1 MVVLKFGGTSI
12 ADVQALKKLGSIV
25 LEKYNSYNSPIIT
38 VVSAVG
44 GTTDL
49 IEKAIDQAEQKN
61 KSYLTVVQQIKDLHQ
76 PFLEFIPIEANL
88 KQDLTQDFE
97 DLETILGGV
106 FLIGEASLRTRD
118 KVLGYGELLSSK
130 LLNAYLNSLDVVST
144 YMDSRALL
152 TTDSNFSQAKVD
164 LQTSYAQIV
173 SFATQINQ
181 IAVAPGFI
189 ARDENNIPTTLGR
202 GGSDFTASL
211 YAAAMQAEILFIYTD
226 VSGMYTS
233 DPRIVKQARP
243 LNELSYQEAL
253 ELSHFGAKVLH
264 PPSVQPVFSAGIPLY
279 IKNTFQPEDNGTLI
293 TKEGSTKA
301 NVVSGLSH
309 MHDIAL
315 LTIEGPS
322 MIGTK
327 GTSKR
332 IFEAL
337 ALAEIN
343 IILITQASSEHSLCI
358 GISQYNGDLAKKAL
372 EEALDYELE
381 TQKIYP
387 LRIETELS
395 IIALVGDNMR
405 SHQGL
410 SGKLFSTLGSNNVN
424 VKAIAQGAS
433 ERNISVVI
441 SKKDVTKAL
450 NAVHERFFE
459 KQLKLINLFIT
470 GVGTVG
476 SKLLNI
482 LNQQKDYF
490 EEELRLQLRVCAI
503 SNSRKMYFDP
513 NGLNITNWAELL
525 EQGESADMHAFQVKV
540 QDLNLRNSVFVDNT
554 ASEYIASCYEAY
566 LNKSIAVVTCNKIAS
581 SSQYERYSNL
591 KAMSKKYQTPFLFET
606 NVGAGLP
613 IIDTIKQLVDSGDQ
627 IRSIKAVLSGSLNFI
642 FDRFNEE
649 VKFVDV
655 VKQAMQGGYT
665 EPDPRIDLSGTD
677 VKRKVLI
684 LARESG
690 YELDMQDISSLE
702 FLPETCRN
710 TSDVNSFLTE
720 LDKNQKHFTELFLEA
735 QKEKAKLKFVATF
748 IAENKTS
755 FKASVG
761 LEKVDMVNDFY
772 HLSGSDNII
781 LIYTDRY
788 RENPLVIKG
797 AGAGADVT
805 ASGIVG
811 DIIRS
816 GNHLE

>member
-1 MVVLKFGGTSI
+1 MVVLKFGGSSI
-12 ADVQALKKLGSIV
+12 ADVQALQKLGSIV
-25 LEKYNSYNSPIIT
+25 LEKHNSFNCPVIT

-76 PFLEFIPIEANL
+76 PFLEFIPIEADL
-88 KQDLTQDFE
+88 KQDIGQDFE

-164 LQTSYAQIV
+164 LQTSYAQIT
-173 SFATQINQ
+173 SFAAQINQ

-189 ARDENNIPTTLGR
+189 ARDENGIPTTLGR

-211 YAAAMQAEILFIYTD
+211 YAAATKAEILFIYTD

-243 LNELSYQEAL
+243 LDELSYQEAL

-279 IKNTFQPEDNGTLI
+279 IKNTFQPEDKGTLI
-293 TKEGSTKA
+293 TKEGSTKS

-309 MHDIAL
+309 MYDIAL

-322 MIGTK
+322 MVGTK

-358 GISQYNGDLAKKAL
+358 GISQYNGELAKKTL

-441 SKKDVTKAL
+441 SKRDVTKAL

-482 LNQQKDYF
+482 LSQQKDYF

-513 NGLNITNWAELL
+513 NGLNIANWAELL
-525 EQGESADMHAFQVKV
+525 EQGESSDMHAFQSKV

-554 ASEYIASCYEAY
+554 ASEYIASCYETY
-566 LNKSIAVVTCNKIAS
+566 LDKSIAVVTCNKIAS
-581 SSQYERYSNL
+581 SSKYERYANL
-591 KAMSKKYQTPFLFET
+591 KALSKKYQTPFLFET

-642 FDRFNEE
+642 FDSFNDE

-677 VKRKVLI
+677 VKRKILI

-690 YELDMQDISSLE
+690 YELEMQDISSLE

-710 TSDVNSFLTE
+710 TRDVDSFLKE
-720 LDKNQKHFTELFLEA
+720 LDKNQEHFTKLFLEA
-735 QKEKAKLKFVATF
+735 QKEKAKLKFAASFV
-748 IAENKTS
+748 AENKTS

-761 LEKVDMVNDFY
+761 LEKVDMNNDFY

>member
-1 MVVLKFGGTSI
+1 MVVLKFGGSSI
-12 ADVQALKKLGSIV
+12 ADVQALQKLGSIV

-61 KSYLTVVQQIKDLHQ
+61 KSYLTVVQQIKHLHQ

-173 SFATQINQ
+173 SFAAQINQ

-211 YAAAMQAEILFIYTD
+211 YAAATQAEILFIYTD

-513 NGLNITNWAELL
+513 NGLHITNWAELL

-581 SSQYERYSNL
+581 SSEYERYSNL

-642 FDRFNEE
+642 FDSFNEE

-655 VKQAMQGGYT
+655 VKQAM
-665 EPDPRIDLSGTD
+665 
-677 VKRKVLI
+677 
-684 LARESG
+684 
-690 YELDMQDISSLE
+690 
-702 FLPETCRN
+702 
-710 TSDVNSFLTE
+710 
-720 LDKNQKHFTELFLEA
+720 
-735 QKEKAKLKFVATF
+735 
-748 IAENKTS
+748 
-755 FKASVG
+755 
-761 LEKVDMVNDFY
+761 
-772 HLSGSDNII
+772 
-781 LIYTDRY
+781 
-788 RENPLVIKG
+788 
-797 AGAGADVT
+797 
-805 ASGIVG
+805 
-811 DIIRS
+811 
-816 GNHLE
+816 

>member
-748 IAENKTS
+748 VAENKTS

>member
-1 MVVLKFGGTSI
+1 MVVLKFGGSSI
-12 ADVQALKKLGSIV
+12 ADIQALQKLGKIV
-25 LEKYNSYNSPIIT
+25 LEKHNSYNSPVIT

-49 IEKAIDQAEQKN
+49 IEKAIDQASQKN
-61 KSYLTVVQQIKDLHQ
+61 KAYLNVIQQIKDLHQ
-76 PFLEFIPIEANL
+76 PFLEFVAISADL
-88 KQDLTQDFE
+88 KQDITQDFE

-118 KVLGYGELLSSK
+118 KVMGYGELLSSK

-144 YMDSRALL
+144 YMDSRALI

-164 LQTSYAQIV
+164 LQSSYAQIA
-173 SFATQINQ
+173 SFAAQINQ
-181 IAVAPGFI
+181 IAVAPGYI
-189 ARDENNIPTTLGR
+189 ARDENGIPTTLGR
-202 GGSDFTASL
+202 GGSDYTASL
-211 YAAAMQAEILFIYTD
+211 YAAATNAEILFIYTD

-243 LNELSYQEAL
+243 LEELSYQEAL

-279 IKNTFQPEDNGTLI
+279 IKNTFQPNDKGTLI

-322 MIGTK
+322 MVGTK

-358 GISQYNGDLAKKAL
+358 GIAEQNGDLAKKAL

-387 LRIETELS
+387 LRMETDLS

-441 SKKDVTKAL
+441 AKRDVTKAL

-482 LNQQKDYF
+482 LNQQKNYF

-503 SNSRKMYFDP
+503 SNSKKMYFDP
-513 NGLNITNWAELL
+513 NGLDISNWADLL
-525 EQGESADMHAFQVKV
+525 EKGEKADMHSFQAKV

-566 LNKSIAVVTCNKIAS
+566 LDKSIAVVTCNKIAS
-581 SSQYERYSNL
+581 SSQFERYANL
-591 KAMSKKYQTPFLFET
+591 KALSKKYQTPFLFET

-627 IRSIKAVLSGSLNFI
+627 VRSIKAVLSGSLNFI
-642 FDRFNEE
+642 FDSFNEE

-677 VKRKVLI
+677 VKRKILI

-690 YELDMQDISSLE
+690 YQLDMQDISSLE
-702 FLPETCRN
+702 FLPESCRD
-710 TSDVNSFLTE
+710 TSSVDNFLSE
-720 LDKNQKHFTELFLEA
+720 LEKNQSHFTDLFLEA
-735 QKEKAKLKFVATF
+735 KKENAKLKFAASF
-748 IAENKTS
+748 IAENKTT

-761 LEKVDMVNDFY
+761 LEKVDMSNDFY

>member
-642 FDRFNEE
+642 FDSFNEE

>member
-642 FDRFNEE
+642 FDSFNEE

-748 IAENKTS
+748 VAENKTS

>member
-1 MVVLKFGGTSI
+1 MVVLKFGGSSI
-12 ADVQALKKLGSIV
+12 ADIQALQKLGKIV
-25 LEKYNSYNSPIIT
+25 LEKHNSYNSPVIT

-49 IEKAIDQAEQKN
+49 IEKAIDQASQKN
-61 KSYLTVVQQIKDLHQ
+61 KTYLNVIQQIKDLHQ
-76 PFLEFIPIEANL
+76 PFLEFVAISADL
-88 KQDLTQDFE
+88 KQDITQDFE

-118 KVLGYGELLSSK
+118 KVMGYGELLSSK

-144 YMDSRALL
+144 YMDSRALI

-164 LQTSYAQIV
+164 LQSSYAQIA
-173 SFATQINQ
+173 SFAAQINQ
-181 IAVAPGFI
+181 IAVAPGYI
-189 ARDENNIPTTLGR
+189 ARDENGIPTTLGR
-202 GGSDFTASL
+202 GGSDYTASL
-211 YAAAMQAEILFIYTD
+211 YAAATNAEILFIYTD

-243 LNELSYQEAL
+243 LEELSYQEAL

-279 IKNTFQPEDNGTLI
+279 IKNTFQPNDKGTLI

-322 MIGTK
+322 MVGTK

-358 GISQYNGDLAKKAL
+358 GIAEQNGDLAKKAL

-387 LRIETELS
+387 LRMETDLS

-441 SKKDVTKAL
+441 AKRDVTKAL

-482 LNQQKDYF
+482 LNQQKNYF

-503 SNSRKMYFDP
+503 SNSKKMYFDP
-513 NGLNITNWAELL
+513 NGLDISNWADLL
-525 EQGESADMHAFQVKV
+525 EKGEKADMHSFQAKV

-566 LNKSIAVVTCNKIAS
+566 LDKSIAVVTCNKIAS
-581 SSQYERYSNL
+581 SSQFERYANL
-591 KAMSKKYQTPFLFET
+591 KALSKKYQTPFLFET

-627 IRSIKAVLSGSLNFI
+627 VRSIKAVLSGSLNFI
-642 FDRFNEE
+642 FDSFNEE

-677 VKRKVLI
+677 VKRKILI

-690 YELDMQDISSLE
+690 YQLDMQDISSLE
-702 FLPETCRN
+702 FLPESCRD
-710 TSDVNSFLTE
+710 TSSVDNFLSE
-720 LDKNQKHFTELFLEA
+720 LEKNQSHFTDLFLEA
-735 QKEKAKLKFVATF
+735 KKENAKLKFAASF
-748 IAENKTS
+748 IAENKTT

-761 LEKVDMVNDFY
+761 LEKVDMSNDFY

>member
-1 MVVLKFGGTSI
+1 M
-12 ADVQALKKLGSIV
+12 
-25 LEKYNSYNSPIIT
+25 E
-38 VVSAVG
+38 
-44 GTTDL
+44 TD
-49 IEKAIDQAEQKN
+49 
-61 KSYLTVVQQIKDLHQ
+61 
-76 PFLEFIPIEANL
+76 
-88 KQDLTQDFE
+88 
-97 DLETILGGV
+97 
-106 FLIGEASLRTRD
+106 
-118 KVLGYGELLSSK
+118 
-130 LLNAYLNSLDVVST
+130 
-144 YMDSRALL
+144 
-152 TTDSNFSQAKVD
+152 
-164 LQTSYAQIV
+164 
-173 SFATQINQ
+173 
-181 IAVAPGFI
+181 
-189 ARDENNIPTTLGR
+189 
-202 GGSDFTASL
+202 
-211 YAAAMQAEILFIYTD
+211 
-226 VSGMYTS
+226 
-233 DPRIVKQARP
+233 
-243 LNELSYQEAL
+243 
-253 ELSHFGAKVLH
+253 
-264 PPSVQPVFSAGIPLY
+264 
-279 IKNTFQPEDNGTLI
+279 
-293 TKEGSTKA
+293 
-301 NVVSGLSH
+301 
-309 MHDIAL
+309 
-315 LTIEGPS
+315 
-322 MIGTK
+322 
-327 GTSKR
+327 
-332 IFEAL
+332 
-337 ALAEIN
+337 
-343 IILITQASSEHSLCI
+343 
-358 GISQYNGDLAKKAL
+358 
-372 EEALDYELE
+372 
-381 TQKIYP
+381 
-387 LRIETELS
+387 LS

-441 SKKDVTKAL
+441 AKRDVTKAL

-482 LNQQKDYF
+482 LNQQKNYF

-503 SNSRKMYFDP
+503 SNSKKMYFDP
-513 NGLNITNWAELL
+513 NGLDISNWADLL
-525 EQGESADMHAFQVKV
+525 EKGEKADMHSFQAKV

-566 LNKSIAVVTCNKIAS
+566 LDKSIAVVTCNKIAS
-581 SSQYERYSNL
+581 SSQFERYANL
-591 KAMSKKYQTPFLFET
+591 KALSKKYQTPFLFET

-627 IRSIKAVLSGSLNFI
+627 VRSIKAVLSGSLNFI
-642 FDRFNEE
+642 FDSFNEE

-677 VKRKVLI
+677 VKRKILI

-690 YELDMQDISSLE
+690 YQLDMQDISSLE
-702 FLPETCRN
+702 FLPESCRD
-710 TSDVNSFLTE
+710 TSSVDNFLSE
-720 LDKNQKHFTELFLEA
+720 LEKNQSHFTDLFLEA
-735 QKEKAKLKFVATF
+735 KEENAKLKFAASF
-748 IAENKTS
+748 LAENKTT

-761 LEKVDMVNDFY
+761 LEKVDMSNDFY

>member
-1 MVVLKFGGTSI
+1 MVVLKFGGSSI
-12 ADVQALKKLGSIV
+12 ADVQALQKLGSIV
-25 LEKYNSYNSPIIT
+25 LEKYNSYNSPVIT

-61 KSYLTVVQQIKDLHQ
+61 KSYLTVVQRIKDLHQ
-76 PFLEFIPIEANL
+76 PFLEFIPIGADL
-88 KQDLTQDFE
+88 KQDIGQDFE

-164 LQTSYAQIV
+164 LQTSYAQIE
-173 SFATQINQ
+173 SFAAQINQ

-189 ARDENNIPTTLGR
+189 ARNENGIPTTLGR

-211 YAAAMQAEILFIYTD
+211 YAAATKAEILFIYTD

-243 LNELSYQEAL
+243 LDELSYQEAL

-279 IKNTFQPEDNGTLI
+279 IKNTFQPEDKGTLI

-322 MIGTK
+322 MVGTK

-358 GISQYNGDLAKKAL
+358 GISQHNGELAKKAL

-441 SKKDVTKAL
+441 SKRDVTKAL

-482 LNQQKDYF
+482 LSQQKDYF

-513 NGLNITNWAELL
+513 NGLNISNWAELL
-525 EQGESADMHAFQVKV
+525 EQGESADMHAFQTKV

-554 ASEYIASCYEAY
+554 ASEHIASCYEAY
-566 LNKSIAVVTCNKIAS
+566 LDKSIAVVTCNKIAS
-581 SSQYERYSNL
+581 SSKYERYANL
-591 KAMSKKYQTPFLFET
+591 KALSKKYQTPFLFET

-642 FDRFNEE
+642 FDSFNDE
-649 VKFVDV
+649 VKFVDI

-677 VKRKVLI
+677 VKRKILI

-690 YELDMQDISSLE
+690 YELEMQDIASLE

-710 TSDVNSFLTE
+710 TKDVDSFLKE
-720 LDKNQKHFTELFLEA
+720 LDKNQEHFTKLFLDA
-735 QKEKAKLKFVATF
+735 QKEKAKLKFAASFV
-748 IAENKTS
+748 AENKNS

-761 LEKVDMVNDFY
+761 LEKVDMNNDFY